1 MYCYSVWLIQ
11 TQGGEKASF
20 ELAAFGF
27 RAAVGSASSPSAAL
41 AVLGTDPDTATDDG
55 V

>member
-1 MYCYSVWLIQ
+1 MYCYSAWLIQ

-27 RAAVGSASSPSAAL
+27 RAAVGPASSPSAAL